1 MDCKGTTG
9 ARFEHLW
16 PQSWQSAIKM
26 LEDQGYQDAVDYF
39 VCLSNSH
46 PCTYD
51 TFSGLKSTCR
61 LCKSPV
67 SSCIRYSYMPLQQK
81 IRQWCSSPRFCNKMT
96 AHWREKDHW
105 LNNAG
110 GYAIKKELWDGS
122 RFAELSWFWDPK
134 SEWTLPVACP
144 FCRSI
149 INADTVDE
157 VLSQLRSNHVRIQ
170 CSECHTK
177 FDHEV
182 RRARGDPRNIAL
194 IGHWDGWQ
202 PFSMTC
208 KHSSGMHI

>member
-110 GYAIKKELWDGS
+110 GMLLRKNCGMEVVL
-122 RFAELSWFWDPK
+122 LSCHGFGIPN
-134 SEWTLPVACP
+134 L
-144 FCRSI
+144 
-149 INADTVDE
+149 NGHY
-157 VLSQLRSNHVRIQ
+157 QLLAHFVGR
-170 CSECHTK
+170 
-177 FDHEV
+177 
-182 RRARGDPRNIAL
+182 
-194 IGHWDGWQ
+194 
-202 PFSMTC
+202 
-208 KHSSGMHI
+208 